1 VDAYAGPLLPD
12 FHLGRLSRSAL
23 ASLGREYML
32 FGQLNDR
39 AGLPQVGRHF
49 GPQVMQEVAIDEWM
63 GASPIYTPR
72 MRRSLRFQGDDV
84 ATILKGLQLDVGFT
98 HQYFD
103 VGYDVESERRGTFW
117 LESCGAL
124 LDVEPLGE
132 KQVISMCHH
141 MEDPTFDA
149 TAVATNPRAR
159 IRPIHR
165 PPRRPA
171 DRAPHCHWVVEIDP
185 EAEPVQE
192 IELTQRL
199 RRSRL
204 AAIDLAR
211 PADAEPGGWPDYA
224 GSFDPRFQL
233 EDLSHGALV
242 VACQEFTVQ
251 DHLLV
256 RAFLTTLADRVGDKT
271 AREIA
276 QAQWIG
282 SAYVASQRLVRALGI
297 PGTGAE
303 AILKVLQLHPAFP
316 PAYASLGFE
325 RLDRD
330 RGRLWID
337 DCDALN
343 EGDACSGFALLDEK
357 PSPALDAMVQA
368 VNPQARCLP
377 VKPPGRARL
386 AWEVVVEP
394 GSEPAAAP
402 RASSSPAGV
411 RSGPDVAAG
420 PFEAPAPKSAF
431 ARPPA

>member
-1 VDAYAGPLLPD
+1 MDGYTGAMEPG

-23 ASLGREYML
+23 AALGREYMI

-39 AGLPQVGRHF
+39 AGLPQVGRQF
-49 GPQVMQEVAIDEWM
+49 GPQLMQEVAIDEWM
-63 GASPIYTPR
+63 GASPVYTPR
-72 MRRSLRFQGDDV
+72 MRRSLRFEGNDV
-84 ATILKGLQLDVGFT
+84 ATIMKGLQLDVGFT

-103 VGYDVESERRGTFW
+103 IGYEVESERRGTFW
-117 LESCGAL
+117 LNRCGAL

-171 DRAPHCHWVVEIDP
+171 DRAPHCHWAIEIDP

-192 IELTQRL
+192 IELT
-199 RRSRL
+199 RRIRGSRL
-204 AAIDLAR
+204 AAIELER

-224 GSFDPRFQL
+224 GPFDPEFQL

-242 VACQEFTVQ
+242 VACKEFAVQ

-256 RAFLTTLADRVGDKT
+256 RAFMTTVADRVGEKT
-271 AREIA
+271 AREVA

-282 SAYVASQRLVRALGI
+282 SGAVTAARLVRAMGI
-297 PGTGAE
+297 AGDGAE
-303 AILKVLQLHPAFP
+303 AILKMLQLHPALP
-316 PAYASLGFE
+316 PEYTRLGFE
-325 RLDRD
+325 PLDES
-330 RGRLWID
+330 RGRFWIE

-343 EGDACSGFALLDEK
+343 EEDAGSWFALLDEK
-357 PSPALDAMVQA
+357 PNPALDAMVQA
-368 VNPQARCLP
+368 VNPRARCIP

-394 GSEPAAAP
+394 TAEPAPEPPEVAIV
-402 RASSSPAGV
+402 RFSGAS
-411 RSGPDVAAG
+411 R
-420 PFEAPAPKSAF
+420 FEF
-431 ARPPA
+431 ARRRPLRT

>member
-1 VDAYAGPLLPD
+1 MEPG

-23 ASLGREYML
+23 ASLGRETMI

-72 MRRSLRFQGDDV
+72 MRRSLRFEGDDV
-84 ATILKGLQLDVGFT
+84 ATIMKGLQLDVGFA

-103 VGYDVESERRGTFW
+103 IGYEVESERRGTFW
-117 LESCGAL
+117 LNRCGAL
-124 LDVEPLGE
+124 MDVEPLGE

-171 DRAPHCHWVVEIDP
+171 DRAPHCHWAIEIDP

-192 IELTQRL
+192 IELTRRV

-204 AAIDLAR
+204 AATLLER
-211 PADAEPGGWPDYA
+211 PDDAEPGGWPDYA
-224 GSFDPRFQL
+224 GPFDPGFQL

-242 VACQEFTVQ
+242 VACKEFAVQ
-251 DHLLV
+251 AHLLV
-256 RAFLTTLADRVGDKT
+256 RAFMTTVADRVGEKA
-271 AREIA
+271 AREVA

-282 SAYVASQRLVRALGI
+282 SGAVTAARLVLAMGI
-297 PGTGAE
+297 AGDGAE

-316 PAYASLGFE
+316 PDYAHLGFE
-325 RLDRD
+325 LLDES
-330 RGRLWID
+330 RGRFWVE
-337 DCDALN
+337 DCDALR
-343 EGDACSGFALLDEK
+343 EEDARSWFALLDEK

-368 VNPQARCLP
+368 VNPRARCVP

-386 AWEVVVEP
+386 AWDVVVQPTAEP
-394 GSEPAAAP
+394 VPEPPEVAIV
-402 RASSSPAGV
+402 RFSGAS
-411 RSGPDVAAG
+411 R
-420 PFEAPAPKSAF
+420 FEF
-431 ARPPA
+431 ARRRPLRP